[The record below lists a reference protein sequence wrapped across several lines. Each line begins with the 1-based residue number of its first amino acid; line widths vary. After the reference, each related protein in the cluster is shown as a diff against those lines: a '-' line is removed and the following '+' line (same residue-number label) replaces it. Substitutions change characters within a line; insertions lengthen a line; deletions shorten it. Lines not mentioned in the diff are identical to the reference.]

1 VSAEI
6 LTAAKI
12 SMIGFAGIPR
22 ILFPQQRALRGERQS
37 VPRFSNDDYLTNLRP
52 SSEVKFWFGMVVSS
66 EAPMLRKKILS
77 SLLFAVASMLCAG
90 CGSPSHSDTLSAAQ
104 AQAIS
109 QQVSHAVAQALSNAS
124 ASHPL
129 LAEQSARSLSAAL
142 GDIRWDQSS
151 ACTVSGTGHS
161 CNFPLSASVP
171 CPGGGTVS
179 VSGDI
184 QGMLNSSGTGSFDTQ
199 ITITPAN
206 CTVSNVTFNG
216 APDVTIAGTINITN
230 TAPSFPVTLLE
241 GGGISFGPNP
251 SGSCQLNVTYT
262 LNSLTSCAVSGTVCG
277 KPVNGSC

>member
-1 VSAEI
+1 
-6 LTAAKI
+6 
-12 SMIGFAGIPR
+12 
-22 ILFPQQRALRGERQS
+22 
-37 VPRFSNDDYLTNLRP
+37 
-52 SSEVKFWFGMVVSS
+52 
-66 EAPMLRKKILS
+66 MLRRKILS
-77 SLLFAVASMLCAG
+77 SLLFMVASMMCAG

-109 QQVSHAVAQALSNAS
+109 QQVSHAVGQALSNAS
-124 ASHPL
+124 ASYPL
-129 LAEQSARSLSAAL
+129 LAEQSARGLSAAL

-151 ACTVSGTGHS
+151 ACTVSAAGQT

-199 ITITPAN
+199 IMIIPAN

-216 APDVTIAGTINITN
+216 DPAITIAGTINITN
-230 TAPSFPVTLLE
+230 TAPAFPVTLME

-262 LNSLTSCAVSGTVCG
+262 LNSPTSCTATGTVCG
-277 KPVNGSC
+277 KPINGSC